1 MAVMQQPGIDLIC
14 TKKRNYYNVRRGEN
28 CAGKKYEMPDI
39 FFSIA
44 KSIQSFNL
52 DINAFEWHWKDKQ
65 IKSDNISN
73 SFTT

>member
-1 MAVMQQPGIDLIC
+1 MFLPPDGHTEVVQVTFVRMAVMQQPGIDLIC

-52 DINAFEWHWKDKQ
+52 DINAFE
-65 IKSDNISN
+65 
-73 SFTT
+73 